1 MWQEDQSMDSESP
14 RIDGRTA
21 RFQHRRPELLGA
33 AAEYVLDNGLA
44 ELSLRRLAEALGV
57 THATLLRHFASK
69 DELVLEV
76 AEHIRSDFQARL
88 AGDIDLLPGYSVADL
103 ARALWSRLCE
113 PREQRQFRLLFE
125 LFGSRSLGDKRLT
138 ESMIHSWVESI
149 ADRIVA
155 SDGWSRQDSQALAT
169 LLLAQFRGLQLD
181 LMLTGERARVDAA
194 LEISLRQFEQ
204 PYR

>member
-1 MWQEDQSMDSESP
+1 MDSESL

-76 AEHIRSDFQARL
+76 AEHIRADFQARL
-88 AGDIDLLPGYSVADL
+88 AGDIDLKPGYSVADL

-181 LMLTGERARVDAA
+181 LMLTGERSRVDAA

-204 PYR
+204 PHR

>member
-1 MWQEDQSMDSESP
+1 MDSEPP

-44 ELSLRRLAEALGV
+44 DLSLRRLAEALGV

-76 AEHIRSDFQARL
+76 TEHIRADFETRL
-88 AGDIDLLPGYSVADL
+88 AGEIDLSPGYSVADL
-103 ARALWSRLCE
+103 ARALWLRLCE

-138 ESMIHSWVESI
+138 ESMIHGWVALISE
-149 ADRIVA
+149 RIVA
-155 SDGWSRQDSQALAT
+155 AGGWNRQDARALAT

-204 PYR
+204 PHR

>member
-1 MWQEDQSMDSESP
+1 MDSESP
-14 RIDGRTA
+14 RMDGRTA
-21 RFQHRRPELLGA
+21 RFQHRRPELLDA

-44 ELSLRRLAEALGV
+44 DLSLRRLAEALGI
-57 THATLLRHFASK
+57 THATLLRHFSSK

-76 AEHIRSDFQARL
+76 VEYIRADFQGRL
-88 AGDIDLLPGYSVADL
+88 AGDLDLKPEHSVADL

-125 LFGSRSLGDKRLT
+125 LFGSSLGDQRLT
-138 ESMIHSWVESI
+138 ESMIHAWVELMT
-149 ADRIVA
+149 DRILVA
-155 SDGWSRQDSQALAT
+155 GGWSKQDSRALAT

-194 LEISLRQFEQ
+194 LEISLRHLE
-204 PYR
+204 

>member
-1 MWQEDQSMDSESP
+1 M
-14 RIDGRTA
+14 DGRTA
-21 RFQHRRPELLGA
+21 RFQHRRPELLDA

-44 ELSLRRLAEALGV
+44 DLSLRRLAEALGI
-57 THATLLRHFASK
+57 THATLLRHFSSK

-76 AEHIRSDFQARL
+76 AEYIRADFQGRL
-88 AGDIDLLPGYSVADL
+88 AGDLDLRPEYSVADL

-125 LFGSRSLGDKRLT
+125 LFGSSLGDQRLT
-138 ESMIHSWVESI
+138 ESMIHAWVELMT
-149 ADRIVA
+149 DRILVA
-155 SDGWSRQDSQALAT
+155 GGWNQQDSQALAT

-194 LEISLRQFEQ
+194 LEISLRHLE
-204 PYR
+204 

>member
-1 MWQEDQSMDSESP
+1 MDSELP
-14 RIDGRTA
+14 RIDGRTV
-21 RFQHRRPELLGA
+21 RFQHRRPELLDA

-57 THATLLRHFASK
+57 THATLLRHFVSK

-76 AEHIRSDFQARL
+76 AEHIRADFQARL
-88 AGDIDLLPGYSVADL
+88 AGEMDLQPEYSVADL

-138 ESMIHSWVESI
+138 ESMIHGWVESI
-149 ADRIVA
+149 ADRIQA
-155 SDGWSRQDSQALAT
+155 SGSWGRQDSQALAT

-194 LEISLRQFEQ
+194 LEISLRQFDQ
-204 PYR
+204 LHR

>member
-1 MWQEDQSMDSESP
+1 M
-14 RIDGRTA
+14 DGRTA
-21 RFQHRRPELLGA
+21 RFQHRRPELLDA

-44 ELSLRRLAEALGV
+44 DLSLRRLAEALGI
-57 THATLLRHFASK
+57 THATLLRHFSSK

-76 AEHIRSDFQARL
+76 AEYIRADFQGRL
-88 AGDIDLLPGYSVADL
+88 AGDLDLKPEYSVADL

-125 LFGSRSLGDKRLT
+125 LFGSSLGDQRLT
-138 ESMIHSWVESI
+138 ESMIHAWVELMT
-149 ADRIVA
+149 DRILVA
-155 SDGWSRQDSQALAT
+155 GGWSQQDSQALAT

-194 LEISLRQFEQ
+194 LEISLRHLE
-204 PYR
+204 

>member
-1 MWQEDQSMDSESP
+1 MDSGSP

-21 RFQHRRPELLGA
+21 RFQHRRPELLDA

-44 ELSLRRLAEALGV
+44 DLSLRRLAEALGV

-76 AEHIRSDFQARL
+76 AEHIRADFQSRL
-88 AGDIDLLPGYSVADL
+88 AGDIDLLPGHSVADM
-103 ARALWSRLCE
+103 ARALWDRLCE

-125 LFGSRSLGDKRLT
+125 LFGSRSPGDKRLT
-138 ESMIHSWVESI
+138 ESMIQGWVALISDRVVATGSWN
-149 ADRIVA
+149 
-155 SDGWSRQDSQALAT
+155 RQDAQALAT

-181 LMLTGERARVDAA
+181 LMLTGERTRVDAA

-204 PYR
+204 PHR

>member
-1 MWQEDQSMDSESP
+1 MDGESP

-57 THATLLRHFASK
+57 THATLLRHFVSK

-76 AEHIRSDFQARL
+76 TEHIRADFETRLVSDV
-88 AGDIDLLPGYSVADL
+88 DLLPGYSVADL

-125 LFGSRSLGDKRLT
+125 LFGSRSPGDERLT
-138 ESMIHSWVESI
+138 ESMIHGWVALIS
-149 ADRIVA
+149 DRIVVA
-155 SDGWSRQDSQALAT
+155 DGWNRQDAQALAT

-194 LEISLRQFEQ
+194 LEISLRQLEQ
-204 PYR
+204 PRR